1 MQFYKGQLLTM
12 FFTKVS
18 LSVLQRY
25 SDSFQCAI
33 LQKDVLPFVF
43 IPRLIL
49 MKICH
54 FSWILVIS
62 LIQILLQFSPE
73 SQLSLLLL
81 HCYLFLR
88 FITLFSKMITQ
99 RIHCMRFVFQKG
111 RRTDKKHKK
120 ALRDNFLTL
129 ISLV

>member
-1 MQFYKGQLLTM
+1 MQFYKGLLLTL

-25 SDSFQCAI
+25 SDCFQGAI
-33 LQKDVLPFVF
+33 LQKDALSFGF
-43 IPRLIL
+43 IPRLVL
-49 MKICH
+49 MNICH
-54 FSWILVIS
+54 FYWILVIS
-62 LIQILLQFSPE
+62 LIQILLQFSPD

-88 FITLFSKMITQ
+88 FITLFSEMITQ
-99 RIHCMRFVFQKG
+99 RIHRMYFVFQKG

-120 ALRDNFLTL
+120 TLRDNFFTL
-129 ISLV
+129 ICLV